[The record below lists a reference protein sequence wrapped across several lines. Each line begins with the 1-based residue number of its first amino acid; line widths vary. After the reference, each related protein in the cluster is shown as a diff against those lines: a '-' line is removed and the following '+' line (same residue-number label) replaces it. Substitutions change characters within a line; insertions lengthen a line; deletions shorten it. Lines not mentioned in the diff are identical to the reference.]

1 MNTAQIVL
9 GLCFGDE
16 GKGLTT
22 SYLYSKNPGSI
33 VTRFNGTCQAG
44 HNVVV
49 DNQSHIFSH
58 FGSATL
64 QHGKTYWSEY
74 CPVHPINFYN
84 EHQALI
90 NKIGETNL
98 PYLYVNRN
106 CPIITDLEISH
117 NISDATNLLHG
128 TVGVGF
134 GKTIER
140 EINGFNLTVND
151 LEYLSGFKAKY
162 AELEKTYPIIFR
174 SENKN
179 FFKKCKYFKN
189 NIIIV
194 DKPPIPLNQNYIFEG
209 AQGILLDQ
217 KKGFFPNVTRSNT
230 TSENALELISRNP
243 NFKTVEIY
251 YVMRSYLTRHGNG
264 YMPFETS
271 LEKLDLVNI
280 ESETNVFNNFQ
291 QNFRYGYHDA
301 ELLNYALQTDVLVHT
316 KYPKL
321 NIKKNLVITC
331 LDQTNNEI
339 ISKNL
344 NIPYFFQKFDNIFK
358 SRGRSFKTI
367 YETEKH

>member
-64 QHGKTYWSEY
+64 QDGITYWSEY

-84 EHQALI
+84 EHQAFI
-90 NKIGETNL
+90 NKIGIGIPKIYINE
-98 PYLYVNRN
+98 N
-106 CPIITDLEISH
+106 CPIITDIEILN
-117 NISDATNLLHG
+117 NINDETNLLHG

-140 EINGFNLTVND
+140 ELNGFNLTVND
-151 LEYLSGFKAKY
+151 LKYPSVFKAKY
-162 AELEKTYPIIFR
+162 AELEKIKFGRFR
-174 SENKN
+174 WEDKN
-179 FFKKCKYFKN
+179 FFEKCEYFRN

-194 DKPPIPLNQNYIFEG
+194 DKPPVALNQNYIFEG

-230 TSENALELISRNP
+230 TSENALELISRDP

-264 YMPFETS
+264 YMPNEAS
-271 LEKLDLVNI
+271 PEKLGLVNI
-280 ESETNVFNNFQ
+280 ETETNVFNNFQ